1 MTDNDL
7 RKSRHWRCSQ
17 CGSSWPLDRAV
28 CGNPAC
34 GADLGIYGQ
43 VIEPEP
49 EKPPEQEKKPP
60 SPEDEKPKDEQK
72 KEPKREKP
80 DRAAQKREA
89 REEQKRRKAE
99 AKSRRRAER
108 ETDFTAS
115 ELVRIPHKLMLPLLI
130 AIPLLVYIINSVL
143 LYFVNHFFIMMRR
156 VLIVEYSALLVITL
170 VCVIVTVSR
179 REGRG
184 ALKPTLLPPLIF
196 GAAVAVISRFTFGY
210 LTNMI
215 SVTSACTGTALAL
228 CAAFRRWRQ
237 EGRFGSPG
245 KCTAM
250 AVLTTALT
258 LAAVFVAILIAE
270 GAFGNTIPFSLG
282 YIYPYVFSMGCA
294 YVLFL
299 ITRRDRIAAVL
310 LLYMIIA
317 VNVFLLVVYRFT
329 PFYFF

>member
-17 CGSSWPLDRAV
+17 CGSSWPLDMAV

-49 EKPPEQEKKPP
+49 EKPTEPEKKPP

-143 LYFVNHFFIMMRR
+143 LYFVNHFFIMLRR

-179 REGRG
+179 PGGERCPQAHASPAPDLWRGCGRDLMVHLWLPG
-184 ALKPTLLPPLIF
+184 QHDFRDLGLHWHRACALCRLQ
-196 GAAVAVISRFTFGY
+196 
-210 LTNMI
+210 
-215 SVTSACTGTALAL
+215 ALAAGGTL
-228 CAAFRRWRQ
+228 RQ
-237 EGRFGSPG
+237 PGQVHCHGRFDHRADAGRSVRG
-245 KCTAM
+245 HTDC
-250 AVLTTALT
+250 
-258 LAAVFVAILIAE
+258 
-270 GAFGNTIPFSLG
+270 
-282 YIYPYVFSMGCA
+282 
-294 YVLFL
+294 
-299 ITRRDRIAAVL
+299 
-310 LLYMIIA
+310 
-317 VNVFLLVVYRFT
+317 
-329 PFYFF
+329 

>member
-7 RKSRHWRCSQ
+7 RNVRHWRCSQ
-17 CGSSWPLDRAV
+17 CGACWPMDRAV

-34 GADLGIYGQ
+34 GADMGIYGQ
-43 VIEPEP
+43 VVEPEP
-49 EKPPEQEKKPP
+49 ERPPEPEKE
-60 SPEDEKPKDEQK
+60 PENVKKVPQPEEEKPKDRPK

-80 DRAAQKREA
+80 DR
-89 REEQKRRKAE
+89 KAK
-99 AKSRRRAER
+99 AKAGRRAER
-108 ETDFTAS
+108 ETAFTAS
-115 ELVRIPHKLMLPLLI
+115 ELVRMPHTLMLPLLI

-143 LYFVNHFFIMMRR
+143 LYFVNHFFIMLRNAW
-156 VLIVEYSALLVITL
+156 LAEYSALLVIML

-179 REGRG
+179 REGRV

-196 GAAVAVISRFTFGY
+196 GAAVAVISWFTFGA
-210 LTNMI
+210 LASMI
-215 SVTSACTGTALAL
+215 SVTSACTGAALVL

-237 EGRFGSPG
+237 EGRYGGPG

-250 AVLTTALT
+250 AVLTTVLT
-258 LAAVFVAILIAE
+258 LAAVFVALLIADE
-270 GAFGNTIPFSLG
+270 SFGNTIPYSLG
-282 YIYPYVFSMGCA
+282 YIYPYVFSMVCA

-317 VNVFLLVVYRFT
+317 VNVFLQLAYRYT
-329 PFYFF
+329 PSYFF

>member
-17 CGSSWPLDRAV
+17 CGSSWPLDMAV

-49 EKPPEQEKKPP
+49 EMPPEPEKKPP

-143 LYFVNHFFIMMRR
+143 LYFVNHFFIMLRR

-196 GAAVAVISRFTFGY
+196 GAVVVVISWFTFGY
-210 LTNMI
+210 LTNII